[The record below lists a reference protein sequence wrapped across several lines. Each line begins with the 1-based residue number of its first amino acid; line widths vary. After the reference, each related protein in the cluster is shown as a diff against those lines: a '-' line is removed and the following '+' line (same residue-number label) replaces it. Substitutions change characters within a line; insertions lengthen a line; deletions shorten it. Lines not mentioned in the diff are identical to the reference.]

1 MLNEKRV
8 KHMVK
13 LALYETKNG
22 KEEIKASGFYKKD
35 YVGVNVLRTVVWMT
49 IGYVFLTA
57 LLLLSFAHM
66 LIEDIT
72 MMKGIFLIVFIVVLY
87 VGLLITYIFA
97 SKRFYKEKHKRAYY
111 QVKDFKKNLEELETM
126 YEKEDVNE

>member
-35 YVGVNVLRTVVWMT
+35 YVVVNVLRTAVWMT
-49 IGYVFLTA
+49 IGYVFLTI
-57 LLLLSFAHM
+57 LLLLSFMHM
-66 LIEDIT
+66 LVEDIT
-72 MMKGIFLIVFIVVLY
+72 MVKGIFLIVFIVVLY
-87 VGLLITYIFA
+87 VGLLITYIFT
-97 SKRFYKEKHKRAYY
+97 SRRFYKEKHKRAYY
-111 QVKDFKKNLEELETM
+111 HVKDFKENLEELETM
-126 YEKEDVNE
+126 YEKEDIDE